1 VGSVQH
7 QSLASV
13 AYRTVLFAFALLV
26 TWTFARQITGL
37 LLALLLAVI
46 LALLLAALAD
56 LLERRRVPRVV
67 SVVGGVLVGAVAVA
81 GLLALVIPALV
92 SQAREL
98 AVALPAVVA
107 DLRAW
112 LRETVGVEPSGE
124 VGFSLSSSLWRL
136 VDQPQLLVS
145 AGTTTLQILAGLLL
159 VVFSA
164 IYMAINPRPLVA
176 GLLALVRREH
186 RVRARR
192 VLRRLRVRWL
202 GWLKGV
208 VVDALVNG
216 LLAFAALTLIGVDYA
231 VVFAVLTGVLE
242 VVPYLGPTLAAIP
255 PVLVALAD
263 SPEKALLVLGVYIAI
278 QQIEGHLLV
287 PLVMAEA
294 VKLHPALVAFGV
306 VILGQLFGLLGVL
319 VAVPILSAVVILVD
333 ELRVKPIERAVDTGR
348 QTRLAQATVAT
359 PVPADPRASR

>member
-1 VGSVQH
+1 M
-7 QSLASV
+7 ASV
-13 AYRTVLFAFALLV
+13 AYRTVLFAFALLA
-26 TWTFARQITGL
+26 TWTYARQVTGL

-46 LALLLAALAD
+46 LALPLAALAD

-67 SVVGGVLVGAVAVA
+67 SVMAGVLVGVVAVA
-81 GLLALVIPALV
+81 AVIALVVPPLV
-92 SQAREL
+92 GQAREL
-98 AVALPAVVA
+98 AGALPTLVA

-124 VGFSLSSSLWRL
+124 VGFSLSSWLWTL
-136 VDQPQLLVS
+136 VNQPQLLIS
-145 AGTTTLQILAGLLL
+145 AGTTTLQVLAGVLLIL
-159 VVFSA
+159 FSA
-164 IYMAINPRPLVA
+164 IYMAISPGPLVA
-176 GLLALVRREH
+176 GLLALVRPQH
-186 RVRARR
+186 RPRARR

-208 VVDALVNG
+208 GVDIVVNG
-216 LLAFAALTLIGVDYA
+216 LLTFAALSLVGVDYA
-231 VVFAVLTGVLE
+231 VVFAVLTGILE

-255 PVLVALAD
+255 PVLVALSE
-263 SPEKALLVLGVYIAI
+263 SPEKALAVLGVFIAI

-294 VKLHPALVAFGV
+294 VKLHPAVVAFGV

-333 ELRVKPIERAVDTGR
+333 ELRVKPIERAADPG
-348 QTRLAQATVAT
+348 QQPRLTPAAVAT
-359 PVPADPRASR
+359 PIPAHPPASR